1 MSDDAIRLFQMLV
14 EAGAKPGEDFSYNLQ
29 TASAE
34 ISDRAFEMLQ
44 AAYPDINWSSVCERI
59 NVDPAIP
66 IEALNRYLGVDFT
79 EQILARIEQRISELS
94 PMQATWYLQQV
105 LGGVENRTKI
115 PLYMLL
121 QRRMSL
127 DKQMWLERL
136 LRQPAAPCYVWMS
149 DLVEAAGGEPQDVEF
164 SGDEAMLTQAGLALL
179 TVVWDGDYDIV
190 AEDIVA
196 EEVDIADTVDAGLS
210 AEESIVEAPANEDF
224 VGRDGTEESAEEE

>member
-1 MSDDAIRLFQMLV
+1 MADDAIRLFRMLV

-44 AAYPDINWSSVCERI
+44 AAYPDIDWSSVCERI

-66 IEALNRYLGVDFT
+66 VEALNRYLGVDFT
-79 EQILARIEQRISELS
+79 EQILNRVEQRISELS

-105 LGGVENRTKI
+105 LGGVEHRTKI

-121 QRRMSL
+121 QQRMSL

-136 LRQPAAPCYVWMS
+136 LRQQTAAPCYVWMS
-149 DLVEAAGGEPQDVEF
+149 DLVEAAGGHPEDVEF
-164 SGDEAMLTQAGLALL
+164 SGDEATLSQTGLALL
-179 TVVWDGDYDIV
+179 TAVWDGEYDIV
-190 AEDIVA
+190 AE
-196 EEVDIADTVDAGLS
+196 E
-210 AEESIVEAPANEDF
+210 PM
-224 VGRDGTEESAEEE
+224 TEEFSARGLTVEEDVDDLVEEE

>member
-1 MSDDAIRLFQMLV
+1 MSDNAIRLFQMLV

-59 NVDPAIP
+59 SVDPAVP
-66 IEALNRYLGVDFT
+66 VDALNRYLGLDFT
-79 EQILARIEQRISELS
+79 EQILTRIEQRISELS
-94 PMQATWYLQQV
+94 PMRATWYLQQV
-105 LGGVENRTKI
+105 LGGVEHRTKI

-136 LRQPAAPCYVWMS
+136 LRQSAAPCYVWMS
-149 DLVEAAGGEPQDVEF
+149 DLVEAAGGDSEDVEF
-164 SGDEAMLTQAGLALL
+164 SGDEATLTQAGLALL
-179 TVVWDGDYDIV
+179 TAVWDGDYDIV
-190 AEDIVA
+190 AEEI
-196 EEVDIADTVDAGLS
+196 DTEDAVIEDAGIEDSIAEAS
-210 AEESIVEAPANEDF
+210 AAEDF
-224 VGRDGTEESAEEE
+224 VVREGTEESAEEE